1 MNKYA
6 GPVRSAQGLTEAL
19 NFFENQADFSLSEAK
34 NIAEMELR
42 NMLLVGQLICEAA
55 LMRTESRGAHYRE
68 DYPAA
73 SERWVKHIILR
84 L

>member
-1 MNKYA
+1 
-6 GPVRSAQGLTEAL
+6 
-19 NFFENQADFSLSEAK
+19 LSEAK